1 MDAGGLI
8 MEYSAKLG
16 TIRWIRHVVNQGF
29 SRMEN
34 LLYTGGPSATERDQL
49 HVGLGSIR

>member
-1 MDAGGLI
+1 MDAGGMI
-8 MEYSAKLG
+8 MEYAAKTG

-34 LLYTGGPSATERDQL
+34 LLYTG
-49 HVGLGSIR
+49 